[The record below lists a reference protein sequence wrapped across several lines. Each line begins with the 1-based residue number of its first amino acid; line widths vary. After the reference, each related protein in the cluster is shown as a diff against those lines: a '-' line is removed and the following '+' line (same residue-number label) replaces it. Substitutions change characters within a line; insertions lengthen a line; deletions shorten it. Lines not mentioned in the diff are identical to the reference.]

1 MVIKGTELKKI
12 ILEDIKEKL
21 KSVDR
26 QLGLAVV
33 QVGNDEASNVYIGQ
47 KEKLTKELNYK
58 FIHKKF
64 NENIS
69 QEKLLREI
77 ELLNND
83 DTIDGILIQM
93 PLPSHLN
100 SNIVLNSVD
109 PDKDVDGLT
118 YINAGRLVQ
127 NEPGLVPCTPKGVI
141 DLLDYNK
148 ITITGK
154 NIAVIGRSILVGKP
168 VANMLINRNATVTL
182 CHSKTNNI
190 KDITKNSDIIVVGV
204 GKKHYLTDDMVK
216 DGATVVD
223 VGINRVD
230 GKLYGDADF
239 ENLKDKCSFITPV
252 PGGVGPMTIAELGAN
267 VYNAYTLKKKRN

>member
-21 KSVDR
+21 KSIDR

-64 NENIS
+64 NEDIS
-69 QEKLLREI
+69 QEKLIQEI
-77 ELLNND
+77 ELLNDD

-154 NIAVIGRSILVGKP
+154 NIAVIGRSVLVGKP
-168 VANMLINRNATVTL
+168 VTNMLINRNATVTL
-182 CHSKTNNI
+182 CHSKTSDI
-190 KDITKNSDIIVVGV
+190 KSITKNSDIIVVGV
-204 GKKHYLTDDMVK
+204 GKKHYLTKDMIK
-216 DGATVVD
+216 EGATVVD

-252 PGGVGPMTIAELGAN
+252 PGGIGPMTIAELGAN

>member
-1 MVIKGTELKKI
+1 MVIKGAELKKI

-21 KSVDR
+21 KSIDR

-58 FIHKKF
+58 FIHKKLD
-64 NENIS
+64 EDIS
-69 QEKLLREI
+69 QEKLIQEI

-83 DTIDGILIQM
+83 NTIDGILIQM

-100 SNIVLNSVD
+100 SNIVLNTVN

-118 YINAGRLVQ
+118 YINTGRLVQ
-127 NEPGLVPCTPKGVI
+127 NEKGLVPCTPKGVI
-141 DLLDYNK
+141 DLLDYNN
-148 ITITGK
+148 ITIAGK
-154 NIAVIGRSILVGKP
+154 NIAVIGRSVLVGKP

-204 GKKHYLTDDMVK
+204 GKKDYLTNDMVK
-216 DGATVVD
+216 EGATVID